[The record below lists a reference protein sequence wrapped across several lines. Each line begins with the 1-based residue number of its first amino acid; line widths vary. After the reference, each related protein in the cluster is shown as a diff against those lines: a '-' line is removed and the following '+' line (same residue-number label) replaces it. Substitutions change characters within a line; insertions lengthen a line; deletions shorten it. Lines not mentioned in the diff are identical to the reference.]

1 MNNACRYVGID
12 CSALCGKNDWVL
24 DMDVDVEVDIAKL
37 KENAK
42 NATALLKT
50 MANEWR
56 LLILCQLAEGE
67 KSVGELERLI
77 GLSQSALSQHLA
89 ILRRETL
96 VQTRRSAQSIYYS
109 LASNEAESVM
119 MTLYSLYC
127 ASDACITN
135 KAAE

>member
-1 MNNACRYVGID
+1 M
-12 CSALCGKNDWVL
+12 
-24 DMDVDVEVDIAKL
+24 DVEVDIAEL

-67 KSVGELERLI
+67 KSVGELENLI

-89 ILRRETL
+89 ILRREDL

-119 MTLYSLYC
+119 MTLYNLYC
-127 ASDACITN
+127 ASEACISP